1 MLTKKKN
8 CSIILKEKIQRKGC
22 DWLVANDISRQDT
35 VFSSEYNEV
44 FVLDKDL
51 NITKLE
57 KDTKDNIAQKILE
70 LIWQGQVK

>member
-1 MLTKKKN
+1 MQKKKY
-8 CSIILKEKIQRKGC
+8 KEKGC

-35 VFSSEYNEV
+35 GFSSEYNEV